1 MGPLSMPVTAPRLFP
16 PLPALACGIVL
27 SLGATA
33 DTPKDPPHN
42 NYNLTWGAWQQRG
55 DWYTGA
61 FDDTAYFKRA
71 LTKDEILAFHDAM
84 VAKP

>member
-1 MGPLSMPVTAPRLFP
+1 MPLFELRSTPPGTAELEATMTSRP
-16 PLPALACGIVL
+16 
-27 SLGATA
+27 TA
-33 DTPKDPPHN
+33 DTPADPPHN

-71 LTKDEILAFHDAM
+71 LTGDEIKAFFDSM
-84 VAKP
+84 MAKAQ